1 MACAL
6 VSFSLSLFL
15 YPFLL
20 LSSIFI
26 DLYIICLSSSF
37 IILPPYFSP
46 SASVIPLLPFSPFSS
61 SPLHSLLF
69 LLHHLFFR
77 SIPMLFFVPPSLLP
91 FIYFS
96 CPLFLCF
103 TALLL
108 CPLSFLPL
116 LPLPVLFPILLQPS
130 LHLSSTPS
138 SPPFFS
144 FRLYLSCVSTLFICS
159 SSCCSASDYDSLPPR
174 GGAAL

>member
-1 MACAL
+1 MNVACAL

-37 IILPPYFSP
+37 IVLPPYFSP

-77 SIPMLFFVPPSLLP
+77 SIPMLFFVPPSLPPSFHLFFLP
-91 FIYFS
+91 SIFVFHCSVALSTFFSSFASSTSPLPHFIATFS
-96 CPLFLCF
+96 SFVLH
-103 TALLL
+103 
-108 CPLSFLPL
+108 SFLSSF
-116 LPLPVLFPILLQPS
+116 LFFSSIPILCLN
-130 LHLSSTPS
+130 TVYM
-138 SPPFFS
+138 FFIV
-144 FRLYLSCVSTLFICS
+144 L
-159 SSCCSASDYDSLPPR
+159 
-174 GGAAL
+174 